1 MFAWLASINRVLH
14 YLSIDVALGA
24 CAGMYFFARLLDAPL
39 SGMAYLILALSVWVI
54 YTFDHLLDA
63 QFSPG
68 KLESRRHLFHRDHF
82 KALVIFALLAAG
94 VVLGLAWVFLPSIVI
109 FIAGA
114 FLAALILGGM
124 LLTQKFKEKL
134 GPMKESITAL
144 LYVTGLLLLPLMQGF
159 TSLPNWKWIWYAIAY
174 LLLAWFNL
182 VYLSLL
188 DQRADYKAGQ
198 KSLVSALG
206 FEKTRRI
213 LSWFGLG
220 GLLYTI
226 SLFLL
231 LPSAYHIFT
240 VIVLVM
246 FLWHFRFFLEGNAT
260 GEKTR
265 KKLEIAFFLP
275 GVLILLA

>member
-1 MFAWLASINRVLH
+1 MSAWLASFYRILH

-24 CAGMYFFARLLDAPL
+24 CAGMYFFARLLDIPL
-39 SGMAYLILALSVWVI
+39 FGMAYLILALSVWVI

-63 QFSPG
+63 KFSPG
-68 KLESRRHLFHRDHF
+68 KLESPRHLFHHDHF
-82 KALVIFALLAAG
+82 KALVILVLLATG
-94 VVLGLAWVFLPSIVI
+94 VVLGLAWFFLPSTAI

-134 GPMKESITAL
+134 GPFKESITAL

-159 TSLPNWKWIWYAIAY
+159 AGLTNWKWIWYAIAY

-182 VYLSLL
+182 VYLSLQDERT
-188 DQRADYKAGQ
+188 DQQAGQ
-198 KSLVSALG
+198 KSLVSNLG
-206 FEKTRRI
+206 FDKTRR
-213 LSWFGLG
+213 LLFWFGLG
-220 GLLYTI
+220 GILYII
-226 SLFLL
+226 SLFFL

-240 VIVLVM
+240 VILLLM
-246 FLWHFRFFLEGNAT
+246 FLWHVRFFLEGNGT

-265 KKLEIAFFLP
+265 RKLEITFFLP
-275 GVLILLA
+275 GALILLA

>member
-1 MFAWLASINRVLH
+1 MSAWLASISRILH

-39 SGMAYLILALSVWVI
+39 AGMAYLILALSVWVI

-68 KLESRRHLFHRDHF
+68 KLESPRHLFHRYHF
-82 KALVIFALLAAG
+82 KVLVVFALLAAG
-94 VVLGLAWVFLPSIVI
+94 VVLGLAWVFLPSIAI

-134 GPMKESITAL
+134 GPLKESITAL
-144 LYVTGLLLLPLMQGF
+144 LYVTGLMLLPLMQGF
-159 TSLPNWKWIWYAIAY
+159 ENLTNWKWINYAVAY

-213 LSWFGLG
+213 LFWFGLG

-246 FLWHFRFFLEGNAT
+246 FLWHVRFFLEGNAT